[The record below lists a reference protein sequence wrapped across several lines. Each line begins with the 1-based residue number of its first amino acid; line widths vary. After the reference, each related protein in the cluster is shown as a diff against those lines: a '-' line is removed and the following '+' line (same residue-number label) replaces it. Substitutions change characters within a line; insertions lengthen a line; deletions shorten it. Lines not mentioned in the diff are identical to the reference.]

1 MFQWVYPAAL
11 LEWWWSVEPPL
22 LASQQRC
29 YCRIAVPSTVRL
41 CPLMCLN
48 VTRTARQQQ
57 SKPTTWPAAVTA
69 NPPHTMVNMLQHR
82 MLHDML
88 QRKGFSADIIHI
100 VPAALLLLPTVVAE
114 LLALFAQVL
123 RVGLGPIY
131 ALRTNT
137 LG

>member
-1 MFQWVYPAAL
+1 
-11 LEWWWSVEPPL
+11 
-22 LASQQRC
+22 
-29 YCRIAVPSTVRL
+29 
-41 CPLMCLN
+41 
-48 VTRTARQQQ
+48 
-57 SKPTTWPAAVTA
+57 
-69 NPPHTMVNMLQHR
+69 MVNMLQHR

-88 QRKGFSADIIHI
+88 QLKGFSADIIHI

-123 RVGLGPIY
+123 RVGLGLIY